1 MAFRVGAVLG
11 RRAACEGAGEA
22 EGAGDKVVH
31 ALEQPLKLPV
41 NDAVGH
47 AELRALR
54 DGTEEVLIDSEPLA
68 HAVGE

>member
-1 MAFRVGAVLG
+1 MTDSHSVGVALALPTTV
-11 RRAACEGAGEA
+11 A

-31 ALEQPLKLPV
+31 ALEQPLKLSV
-41 NDAVGH
+41 NDAVEH

-54 DGTEEVLIDSEPLA
+54 DAAKEALTAREPLP